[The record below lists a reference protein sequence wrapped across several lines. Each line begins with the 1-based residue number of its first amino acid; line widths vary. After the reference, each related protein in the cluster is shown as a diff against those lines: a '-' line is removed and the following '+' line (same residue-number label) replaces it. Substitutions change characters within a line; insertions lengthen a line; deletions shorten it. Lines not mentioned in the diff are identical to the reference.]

1 MGIVIR
7 AKNALLKDGE
17 SWQRCYVGTNSG
29 RADQRGYHKEH
40 ASEFLDR
47 QTPLRRYN
55 VSAALKIE
63 TGGGLAS

>member
-1 MGIVIR
+1 MR
-7 AKNALLKDGE
+7 E
-17 SWQRCYVGTNSG
+17 RWQLCYVGTNPSRG
-29 RADQRGYHKEH
+29 YHRGYHKEH